1 MRLYIPSGLN
11 SKPFASQGREPLIIH
26 FWLLVALEISMTT
39 QIIIEA
45 SISICDYFFWSFS
58 IEIAVLCVYYDLY
71 GFPAYLSIFSI

>member
-45 SISICDYFFWSFS
+45 SISICDYFFLVFLHRDRSFH
-58 IEIAVLCVYYDLY
+58 VYTTISMV
-71 GFPAYLSIFSI
+71 FPPI